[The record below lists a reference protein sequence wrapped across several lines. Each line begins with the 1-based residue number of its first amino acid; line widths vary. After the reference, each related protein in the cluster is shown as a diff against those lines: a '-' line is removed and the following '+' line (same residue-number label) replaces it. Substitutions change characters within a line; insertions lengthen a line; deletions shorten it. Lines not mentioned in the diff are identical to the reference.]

1 MDSPSALVPGPIAR
15 TLLELAERGASGEI
29 AIGGRKLVLHEGQ
42 VIGVL
47 PAPGDEPL
55 DSFLV
60 KAGRLDDG
68 GARAARSKS
77 EMAGTPLIRELELV
91 LTPAQLTQGL
101 RALWLDR
108 LVFGLQS
115 DVDAGQGLNDF
126 EPAAALSTRAGE
138 HRTPLLELLLDALAR
153 RAGERDA
160 GLVGSQANKLLI
172 WQESSHRAAAEAWA
186 ELPALDPPRV
196 ARLLASSPAA
206 ASRIAALLRAGLVF
220 LSARV
225 DSPPP
230 PPPRPT
236 TIAPPPATT
245 SDAATAPTQVIG
257 AIKLVKVPAR
267 PGSVPPPRPSEFGH
281 KLPPLPPILMRLDD
295 PLDPLEKRI
304 ANLEASSAPPRE
316 RATAWLEFGRAWQR
330 HHRSLEEACRAF
342 REAAAAD
349 PTFYD
354 ALEAAATMC
363 TAMGRVELGNAYARA
378 AAAAAGQPGERARS
392 LKLIARNARRF
403 GAIDEAEATLV
414 QALEADPSDGDA
426 FEELARVRYQRGD
439 MLAAAAAAEA
449 GAGAVRRPERARA
462 LLGFARAIEGS
473 LERTSAYARALVDG
487 GFPEAALSELRL
499 AAAGA
504 STPDVRRRFLLEAAE
519 IAEIAERPDL
529 SHDFLIDA
537 FVAEPHL
544 EVLHDP
550 LVDDAR
556 SAQSPAQL
564 AVVLEAVAGASRG
577 AARARWLREAA
588 EAHAQASPH
597 DPIEGYDTWA
607 AELLVRALAADPG
620 SRDTLTALEGEA
632 ERAGH
637 AYLLLDGLERAGK
650 AHPAEG
656 DAPDDDE
663 ARAARAELLDRA
675 TRLAEESGQL
685 ERAASCREQ
694 ALALRRRSSADADL
708 ARLRALATKRSAL
721 LDIARRDLETAPA
734 GEREAL
740 AMRLGLL
747 LRDVPSGRA
756 EAIACFRIGL
766 AGPAQHHAQAF
777 SALVRALRVAQRH
790 DECAELLLQAP
801 KYVGEATAALAL
813 SDAAGMLAL
822 ANDPLGC
829 ASAALRALELDP
841 SARVASARLDL
852 AARQVGD
859 PDLRL
864 QALRARLAQT
874 PEAAEAARLQGQVA
888 LVADAAGSPD
898 VALAAAR
905 DALALDP
912 RCADALLL
920 LVRYFDAL
928 PDRDALEWV
937 TPAREVLGD
946 TPALLETCL
955 ALADRAGDDEL
966 ARNLLDA
973 HFRISPTPAVAI
985 ERVRRTLRASERDP
999 EREADALLERA
1010 DQALL
1015 PLCIAPETASVV
1027 SDALAAL
1034 RNLSREN
1041 AACTL
1046 ALRALDSLG
1055 ERELLKQSWELA
1067 KSGVDQASK
1076 IATLER
1082 IVAWTEASARVD
1094 PLRRLAAIQRELGN
1108 AAAEART
1115 LLRVLAEEPHD
1126 PPSLERL
1133 ADLYTETG
1141 ETQRLMAVLAL
1152 SLEAAVGV
1160 MPRRHRLLC
1169 LAQAAMQRANDPARA
1184 ADFVEQAV
1192 EESGLTGRRA
1202 DQARAEW
1209 SALVRGPAESPVRE
1223 AREEGRPADPSRD
1236 SRAEPARGPFDVDAW
1251 VAANQVDPND
1261 ASDELA
1267 NRFAAAVRTLESE
1280 GELLAAL
1287 DLATRGLKLDPPHPE
1302 LLITFERLTLASD
1315 AVDRAKAMY
1324 EDLCARAMGPHGLR
1338 GLRYREARWLESAGA
1353 NQEALAA
1360 YAQAFAMAPGDGVVF
1375 NAIERLSVLVS
1386 DSHAMVDALADLAER
1401 ATLAD
1406 RRIELT
1412 RRAAGLAEKV
1422 LKQPVRA
1429 FDLYDKTFKQTNR
1442 SELLPTLR
1450 RLGNLI
1456 EAQQPERVHA
1466 MRARVIEGLRSR
1478 IEMSWD
1484 APDQIT
1490 SLIIIA
1496 AIEGEDRGDLEA
1508 ERAIAN
1514 EALAMMRR
1522 EGEGQKEAATLLRAF
1537 AGRLAARGQ
1546 DTEAAAVRAEADAI
1560 DPESSSSEPGA
1571 APATDATASAAD
1583 DAFTAADEADV
1594 WGTPSIAPEAPRAWT
1609 ETPAVAEPVADEG
1622 TPTLAS
1628 VEAALGSDARA
1639 AVCHEIVAW
1648 FRQDT
1653 VVHVIGPVPEHGA
1666 VDAVRRGPYELDF
1679 GVLSAVWHC
1688 ALPIFRKTLRQY
1700 GAADGR
1706 RVSGIGNRPLALAVR
1721 EALARTRSHDVAVY
1735 ACDPTPGTVGVAPTH
1750 PPSVLVA
1757 TLDDSPAR
1765 LVFRLA
1771 RAMHL
1776 ARPENIL
1783 LATRTAD
1790 EGRTLM
1796 TAIQGAFGP
1805 HNPGQPIDADTA
1817 SLAADLWHTIASRD
1831 QADIRH
1837 ALSDKMLHFD
1847 TLFELAQA
1855 RAAVVGLLSSGQVSA
1870 SLSGL
1875 FLDDPTLVGLDGLTP
1890 EARFDAA
1897 FERSPGFRAL
1907 LAHALAR

>member
-60 KAGRLDDG
+60 KAGRLDDA
-68 GARAARSKS
+68 GARTARSKS
-77 EMAGTPLIRELELV
+77 EMGGTPLIRELEQV

-108 LVFGLQS
+108 LVFGLQT

-172 WQESSHRAAAEAWA
+172 WHDSSHRAAAESWA
-186 ELPALDPPRV
+186 ELPVLDPPRV
-196 ARLLASSPAA
+196 ARLLATSPAA

-236 TIAPPPATT
+236 TIAPPPAVTT
-245 SDAATAPTQVIG
+245 DVAIPAPQIIG
-257 AIKLVKVPAR
+257 AIALKKMPAR
-267 PGSVPPPRPSEFGH
+267 PASVPPPRVSDFGH
-281 KLPPLPPILMRLDD
+281 KLPTLPPILMRLDD

-304 ANLEASSAPPRE
+304 ANLEASSAPPRD

-349 PTFYD
+349 PTHYD
-354 ALEAAATMC
+354 ALDAAATMC

-378 AAAAAGQPGERARS
+378 AAAAAGQPAERARS

-414 QALEADPSDGDA
+414 QALEADPTDGDA

-439 MLAAAAAAEA
+439 ITAAAAAAEA

-462 LLGFARAIEGS
+462 LLGFARALEDTP
-473 LERTSAYARALVDG
+473 ERTSAYARALHEG
-487 GFPEAALSELRL
+487 GFGEAALSELRL
-499 AAAGA
+499 AAGTATA
-504 STPDVRRRFLLEAAE
+504 PDVRRRFLLEAAE

-529 SHDFLIDA
+529 SHDFLIEA
-537 FVAEPHL
+537 FVTEPQL

-550 LVDDAR
+550 LVADAR
-556 SAQSPAQL
+556 AAQSDAQL
-564 AVVLEAVAGASRG
+564 AVVLEAVAAASVG
-577 AARARWLREAA
+577 QVRARWLREAA
-588 EAHAQASPH
+588 EAHIRATGDQPQPPRES
-597 DPIEGYDTWA
+597 WA
-607 AELLVRALAADPG
+607 AELLVRALVVDPTDG
-620 SRDTLTALEGEA
+620 STLDALTAEA
-632 ERAGH
+632 GRTGQAT
-637 AYLLLDGLERAGK
+637 LVLDGLERAGK
-650 AHPAEG
+650 ARAEG
-656 DAPDDDE
+656 EAREDDGT
-663 ARAARAELLDRA
+663 RAARAELLERA
-675 TRLAEESGQL
+675 TRLAEEAGQL

-694 ALALRRRSSADADL
+694 SLALRGRSPADADL

-721 LDIARRDLETAPA
+721 LDVARRDLEAAPEA
-734 GEREAL
+734 ERGAL
-740 AMRLGLL
+740 ALRLGLL
-747 LRDVPSGRA
+747 LRDVPSGRS
-756 EAIACFRIGL
+756 EAVRCLRAAL
-766 AGPAQHHAQAF
+766 EGPAPHASAF
-777 SALVRALRVAQRH
+777 SALVRVLRVSNLDA
-790 DECAELLLQAP
+790 ECVELLLR
-801 KYVGEATAALAL
+801 ATDHLSGPSAVDAL

-841 SARVASARLDL
+841 SSRVASARLDL

-859 PDLRL
+859 PDLRMR
-864 QALRARLAQT
+864 ALRARLAQE
-874 PEAAEAARLQGQVA
+874 PGASEAARLLGQVA

-898 VALAAAR
+898 VALTAAR

-912 RCADALLL
+912 RCADGLAL

-928 PDRDALEWV
+928 PDREALEWV
-937 TPAREVLGD
+937 TPARTVLGD
-946 TPALLETCL
+946 TPALLEICL
-955 ALADRAGDDEL
+955 ALADRARDEEL
-966 ARNLLDA
+966 ARSLLDA
-973 HFRISPTPAVAI
+973 HFRISPTPAVAL
-985 ERVRRTLRASERDP
+985 ERVRRTLRATERDP
-999 EREADALLERA
+999 AREADALLERA

-1015 PLCIAPETASVV
+1015 PLCIAPETAGVV
-1027 SDALAAL
+1027 SDALTAL
-1034 RNLSREN
+1034 RHLSREN

-1046 ALRALDSLG
+1046 ALRALDTLG

-1160 MPRRHRLLC
+1160 VPRRHRLLC
-1169 LAQAAMQRANDPARA
+1169 LAQAAMQRANDPERA

-1192 EESGLTGRRA
+1192 EESSLVGPRA

-1209 SALVRGPAESPVRE
+1209 LALVRGPEVTPT
-1223 AREEGRPADPSRD
+1223 
-1236 SRAEPARGPFDVDAW
+1236 SRASAASTPPARTLAPPAPGPFDVDAW
-1251 VAANQVDPND
+1251 VAANQVDAND

-1267 NRFAAAVRTLESE
+1267 SRFAAAVRTLESE

-1315 AVDRAKAMY
+1315 AVDRAKVMY

-1353 NQEALAA
+1353 NHEALAA
-1360 YAQAFAMAPGDGVVF
+1360 YAQAFAMAPGEGVVF

-1386 DSHAMVDALADLAER
+1386 DSHAMVDALAILSER

-1422 LKQPVRA
+1422 LKQPLRA
-1429 FDLYDKTFKQTNR
+1429 FDLYEKTFKQTNR

-1450 RLGNLI
+1450 RLGNLT
-1456 EAQQPERVHA
+1456 EAQQPERVAA
-1466 MRARVIEGLRSR
+1466 MRERVIEGLRSR

-1484 APDQIT
+1484 APDQIS

-1514 EALAMMRR
+1514 EALTLSKR
-1522 EGEGQKEAATLLRAF
+1522 EGDGQKEAATLLRAF
-1537 AGRLAARGQ
+1537 AARLAARGR
-1546 DTEAAAVRAEADAI
+1546 DAEAAATRAEADAL
-1560 DPESSSSEPGA
+1560 DPEGA
-1571 APATDATASAAD
+1571 TPETPPSAATAAAAVSAPSSDGGAPGD
-1583 DAFTAADEADV
+1583 SEV
-1594 WGTPSIAPEAPRAWT
+1594 WGTPSVAPEAPRAWT
-1609 ETPAVAEPVADEG
+1609 ETPSAPETIVDEG
-1622 TPTLAS
+1622 PPSLAS
-1628 VEAALGSDARA
+1628 LASTPSSDPRA
-1639 AVCHEIVAW
+1639 NVAHEIVAW
-1648 FRQDT
+1648 FQHNT
-1653 VVHVIGPVPEHGA
+1653 VIHAIGPAPEHGA
-1666 VDAVRRGPYELDF
+1666 VDAVRRGPHELDF

-1735 ACDPTPGTVGVAPTH
+1735 ACDPTAGTVGVAPTH

-1783 LATRTAD
+1783 LATRTPD
-1790 EGRTLM
+1790 EGRTLL

-1817 SLAADLWHTIASRD
+1817 SLASDLWHTIASRD

-1837 ALSDKMLHFD
+1837 ALNDKMLRFE
-1847 TLFELAQA
+1847 TLHELVHA

-1875 FLDDPTLVGLDGLTP
+1875 FVDDPSLVGLDTMSP
-1890 EARFDAA
+1890 DERFDAA
-1897 FERSPGFRAL
+1897 YARSPGFRAL
-1907 LAHALAR
+1907 LTHALAR

>member
-60 KAGRLDDG
+60 KAGRLDDAA
-68 GARAARSKS
+68 ARAARAKS
-77 EMAGTPLIRELELV
+77 EMSGNPLIRELETV

-108 LVFGLQS
+108 LVFGLQT

-126 EPAAALSTRAGE
+126 EPAAALSARAGE

-160 GLVGSQANKLLI
+160 GLVGSQASKLLI
-172 WQESSHRAAAEAWA
+172 WQDSAHRAAAEAWA

-196 ARLLASSPAA
+196 ARLLATSPAA

-236 TIAPPPATT
+236 TIAPPPAGPTE
-245 SDAATAPTQVIG
+245 AAIAPAVIIESIPS
-257 AIKLVKVPAR
+257 AKLPAR
-267 PGSVPPPRPSEFGH
+267 PASVPPPRLSEFGH
-281 KLPPLPPILMRLDD
+281 KLTPLPPILMRLDD

-349 PTFYD
+349 PTYYD
-354 ALEAAATMC
+354 ALDAAATMC

-426 FEELARVRYQRGD
+426 FEELARVRHQRGD
-439 MLAAAAAAEA
+439 IVAAAAAAEA

-462 LLGFARAIEGS
+462 LLGFARALEDTP
-473 LERTSAYARALVDG
+473 ERTSAYARALCEG
-487 GFPEAALSELRL
+487 GFGEAALSELRL
-499 AAAGA
+499 AAAAAGA
-504 STPDVRRRFLLEAAE
+504 PDVRRRFLLEAAE
-519 IAEIAERPDL
+519 MAETAERPDL
-529 SHDFLIDA
+529 SHDFLIEA
-537 FVAEPHL
+537 FVAEPQL

-550 LVDDAR
+550 LVADAR
-556 SAQSPAQL
+556 SAQSDAQL
-564 AVVLEAVAGASRG
+564 AVVLEAVAAASTG

-588 EAHAQASPH
+588 EAHVRAAPH
-597 DPIEGYDTWA
+597 EPHDTWA
-607 AELLVRALAADPG
+607 AELLVRALAVDPA
-620 SRDTLTALEGEA
+620 SPETLSALQAEA
-632 ERAGH
+632 GRAGH
-637 AYLLLDGLERAGK
+637 ASLLLDGLERAGK
-650 AHPAEG
+650 AGQTAGESR
-656 DAPDDDE
+656 DDDG

-694 ALALRRRSSADADL
+694 ALALRGRSSADADL
-708 ARLRALATKRSAL
+708 ARLRALATKRGAL
-721 LDIARRDLETAPA
+721 LDLARRDLEAAPEA
-734 GEREAL
+734 ERGAL

-756 EAIACFRIGL
+756 EATRCLRTVL
-766 AGPAQHHAQAF
+766 LGPAAHHAAAF
-777 SALVRALRVAQRH
+777 GALVRVLRVAGL
-790 DECAELLLQAP
+790 DAECVELLLRAP
-801 KYVGEATAALAL
+801 VHLSGTAAAEAL
-813 SDAAGMLAL
+813 CDAAGMLAL
-822 ANDPLGC
+822 AGDPLGC

-841 SARVASARLDL
+841 SSRVASARLDL

-859 PDLRL
+859 PDLR
-864 QALRARLAQT
+864 QRALRSRLAQA
-874 PEAAEAARLQGQVA
+874 PEASEAARLQGQIA
-888 LVADAAGSPD
+888 LVADAAGAPD
-898 VALAAAR
+898 IALQAAR

-912 RCADALLL
+912 RCADALAL

-928 PDRDALEWV
+928 PDREALEWV
-937 TPAREVLGD
+937 APARAVLGD

-955 ALADRAGDDEL
+955 ALADRARDEEL
-966 ARNLLDA
+966 ARALLDA
-973 HFRISPTPAVAI
+973 HFRISPTPAVAL
-985 ERVRRTLRASERDP
+985 ERVRRTLRATERDP
-999 EREADALLERA
+999 ERDADALLERA

-1027 SDALAAL
+1027 SDALTAL
-1034 RNLSREN
+1034 RDLSREN

-1046 ALRALDSLG
+1046 ALRALDTLG

-1160 MPRRHRLLC
+1160 VPRRHRLLC
-1169 LAQAAMQRANDPARA
+1169 LAQAAMQRANDPERA
-1184 ADFVEQAV
+1184 TGFVEQAV
-1192 EESGLTGRRA
+1192 EESGLTG
-1202 DQARAEW
+1202 ARAEQARVEW
-1209 SALVRGPAESPVRE
+1209 SSLVRGPAPE
-1223 AREEGRPADPSRD
+1223 AGLSASAGSGAPSAPAGTQTEA
-1236 SRAEPARGPFDVDAW
+1236 AEGPFDIDAW
-1251 VAANQVDPND
+1251 VAVNQ
-1261 ASDELA
+1261 AEAGAGTEELT

-1280 GELLAAL
+1280 GELLTAL
-1287 DLATRGLKLDPPHPE
+1287 DLATRGLQIDPPHPE
-1302 LLITFERLTLASD
+1302 LLVTFERLTLASD

-1353 NQEALAA
+1353 NHEALAA
-1360 YAQAFAMAPGDGVVF
+1360 YAQAFAMAPGEGVVF

-1386 DSHAMVDALADLAER
+1386 DSHAMVDALAILSER

-1422 LKQPVRA
+1422 LKQPLRA
-1429 FDLYDKTFKQTNR
+1429 FDLYEKTFKQTNR
-1442 SELLPTLR
+1442 SELLPALR
-1450 RLGNLI
+1450 RLGNLT
-1456 EAQQPERVHA
+1456 EAQQPERVVK
-1466 MRARVIEGLRSR
+1466 MRERVIEGLRSR

-1484 APDQIT
+1484 APDQIS

-1496 AIEGEDRGDLEA
+1496 AIEGEDRADLDA

-1514 EALAMMRR
+1514 EALAIVKR
-1522 EGEGQKEAATLLRAF
+1522 EGDGGKEAAALLRAL
-1537 AGRLAARGQ
+1537 AGRLVAAGRLDDASTARAQADALDPDGAVPEASTPTTRAG
-1546 DTEAAAVRAEADAI
+1546 DAAA
-1560 DPESSSSEPGA
+1560 S
-1571 APATDATASAAD
+1571 TTD
-1583 DAFTAADEADV
+1583 DAGTFDEQAA
-1594 WGTPSIAPEAPRAWT
+1594 WGTPSEAPEAPRDWT
-1609 ETPAVAEPVADEG
+1609 ETPEVAEPPAQEG
-1622 TPTLAS
+1622 RPTLTS
-1628 VEAALGSDARA
+1628 IEAIPEGDPRA
-1639 AVCHEIVAW
+1639 AMCQEIVAW
-1648 FRQDT
+1648 FRDDA
-1653 VVHVIGPVPEHGA
+1653 VVHAIGAPPEHGA
-1666 VDAVRRGPYELDF
+1666 VDAIRRGPYELDF

-1688 ALPIFRKTLRQY
+1688 ALPVFRKTLRQY

-1721 EALARTRSHDVAVY
+1721 EALARTRSTTWRS
-1735 ACDPTPGTVGVAPTH
+1735 TP
-1750 PPSVLVA
+1750 
-1757 TLDDSPAR
+1757 
-1765 LVFRLA
+1765 
-1771 RAMHL
+1771 
-1776 ARPENIL
+1776 
-1783 LATRTAD
+1783 ATRPP
-1790 EGRTLM
+1790 
-1796 TAIQGAFGP
+1796 GP
-1805 HNPGQPIDADTA
+1805 SAWPPH
-1817 SLAADLWHTIASRD
+1817 
-1831 QADIRH
+1831 IR
-1837 ALSDKMLHFD
+1837 
-1847 TLFELAQA
+1847 
-1855 RAAVVGLLSSGQVSA
+1855 
-1870 SLSGL
+1870 
-1875 FLDDPTLVGLDGLTP
+1875 PP
-1890 EARFDAA
+1890 CW
-1897 FERSPGFRAL
+1897 
-1907 LAHALAR
+1907 